1 MIDGGASRP
10 AAYPRLGAG
19 ACNGG
24 GEVEVEAKAAA
35 EASPSGADARAWR
48 ERVYDE
54 GRMSWVWEAEVSSLS
69 AEREM
74 VETGAGAT
82 ARYGCGIGP

>member
-24 GEVEVEAKAAA
+24 GEVEDEAKAKA
-35 EASPSGADARAWR
+35 ETSPSGTEARA
-48 ERVYDE
+48 
-54 GRMSWVWEAEVSSLS
+54 
-69 AEREM
+69 
-74 VETGAGAT
+74 
-82 ARYGCGIGP
+82 